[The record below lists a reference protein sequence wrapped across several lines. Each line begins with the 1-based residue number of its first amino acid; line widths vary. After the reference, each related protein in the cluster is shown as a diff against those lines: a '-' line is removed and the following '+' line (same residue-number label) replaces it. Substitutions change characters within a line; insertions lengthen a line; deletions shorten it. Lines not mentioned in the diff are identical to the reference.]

1 MESALAAERFNQLPN
16 NSAFVSVDRIH
27 SLQTPNP
34 QNWSAMTSIRNAR
47 FIHNG
52 EDFVTV
58 RTADGEITFRW
69 SQVTSY
75 APPRE
80 ARPLLP
86 VPAAA

>member
-1 MESALAAERFNQLPN
+1 
-16 NSAFVSVDRIH
+16 
-27 SLQTPNP
+27 
-34 QNWSAMTSIRNAR
+34 MTSIGNVR

-58 RTADGEITFRW
+58 RTANGEITFRW

-75 APPRE
+75 VPPRE

-86 VPAAA
+86 VSAAA